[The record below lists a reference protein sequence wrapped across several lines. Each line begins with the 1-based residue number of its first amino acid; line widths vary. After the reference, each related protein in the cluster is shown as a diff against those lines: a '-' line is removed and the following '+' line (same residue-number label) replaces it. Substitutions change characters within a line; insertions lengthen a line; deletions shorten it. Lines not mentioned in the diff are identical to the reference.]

1 MAFADFAVDREAVV
15 ERARAAGVEACVV
28 VAVDAH
34 SARQA
39 LELARTL
46 PDWARPTAG
55 LHPTEPA
62 TSSADSWPEIRELLE
77 SGEFVAVGE
86 TGLDAFHRTVP
97 LDEQER
103 SLRRHLDC
111 ALELSLPVVLHC
123 REAFPALTAVLQTYR
138 GASLRGVLHC
148 YSGTSAQLAP
158 LLEAGLHIGVGGM
171 ATYPKNSELRRAAVE
186 VPNDRLLLETDA
198 PWLSPQPVRGRRNE
212 PGFVAH
218 VNARI
223 ALERGVSDWELA
235 AMTTRNARALFEL
248 R

>member
-1 MAFADFAVDREAVV
+1 M
-15 ERARAAGVEACVV
+15 V

-34 SARQA
+34 SARKA

-46 PDWARPTAG
+46 PSWALPTAG

-62 TSSADSWPEIRELLE
+62 TCSADSWPEILELLR

-111 ALELSLPVVLHC
+111 ALELSLPVILHC
-123 REAFPALTAVLQTYR
+123 REAFPALTAVLQSYR
-138 GASLRGVLHC
+138 GTALRGVLHC
-148 YSGTSAQLAP
+148 YSGTPAQLTP
-158 LLEAGLHIGVGGM
+158 LLEAGLHIGIGGI
-171 ATYPKNSELRRAAVE
+171 ATYPKNSELRRAAAD
-186 VPNDRLLLETDA
+186 VPDDRLLLETDA

-212 PGFVAH
+212 PGFVAY
-218 VNARI
+218 VAERI
-223 ALERGVSDWELA
+223 ALERGVSARELA
-235 AMTTRNARALFEL
+235 AMTTRNARALFDL